1 MISVTA
7 PQWVG
12 ILIGFG
18 VGLAASLWG
27 MSNPESIIRL
37 ARWKDRLFL
46 DCISIAG
53 PIAIFTLYGLHAYGF
68 EMHFGLKDFYVWGI
82 LLGGALFGA
91 GMAISGY
98 FPGSEWMALGE
109 GRRDALYAIPAGLL
123 GALAWALLSATDLG
137 QWLVNTGN
145 MGQILIS
152 GKTVEATATSTI
164 LLVAVPFSLALLA
177 IAWII
182 PRYPELPVASLF
194 TQLNSMPGHSDDNPV
209 LRAKRNDNAAYLLE
223 GSIATK
229 GSFAVKLARAFTSE
243 PNTFSLVHIGIA
255 GFIGLIVVLGL
266 FLHQIFGE
274 STTYSWIVSFLTP
287 SNDYAK
293 ITQATVGWEPYSDL
307 GTYLGGFVAA
317 TLISKR
323 YTAFR
328 KVLPPSWTNRFGY
341 SQLRRALGVF
351 AGSFMVLFGARMA
364 GGCASGHIMSGTFQ
378 MAASGVLFA
387 VAVLI
392 TMRITASLVYGNT
405 SEKFLVS
412 AASDASQTPD
422 ATSEDSPLIMPLIV
436 GGVISTVIIA
446 AWATQG
452 ATGYAPEGNA
462 WVISLIVPWF
472 ISLIVAA
479 YYGDKP
485 PYEP

>member
-18 VGLAASLWG
+18 VGFAASMWG

-82 LLGGALFGA
+82 VIGGAFFGA

-123 GALAWALLSATDLG
+123 GALAWTLLSATDLG
-137 QWLVNTGN
+137 SWLVNTGN

-164 LLVAVPFSLALLA
+164 LLVAIPFSIALLA

-182 PRYPELPVASLF
+182 PRYPELPVAPLFSQLKSL
-194 TQLNSMPGHSDDNPV
+194 PGHSDDNPV
-209 LRAKRNDNAAYLLE
+209 LRAKRDDNAAYLLE

-229 GSFAVKLARAFTSE
+229 GSFAVRLARAFTSE
-243 PNTFSLVHIGIA
+243 PNMFSVVHIGIA
-255 GFIGLIVVLGL
+255 ASIGLVVVLGL

-287 SNDYAK
+287 TIDYAK
-293 ITQATVGWEPYSDL
+293 VTQATVGWEPFSDL

-328 KVLPPSWTNRFGY
+328 KVLPPSWANRFGH
-341 SQLRRALGVF
+341 SQLLRALGVF

-378 MAASGVLFA
+378 MAASGILFA
-387 VAVLI
+387 AAVLI
-392 TMRITASLVYGNT
+392 SMRITALIVYGNT
-405 SEKFLVS
+405 SEKAHMS
-412 AASDASQTPD
+412 AAAAPSPTTTPKF
-422 ATSEDSPLIMPLIV
+422 EESPMLIPLTLA
-436 GGVISTVIIA
+436 GVVVTVIVA
-446 AWATQG
+446 AWVTKG
-452 ATGYAPEGNA
+452 ATGYAPEGSS
-462 WVISLIVPWF
+462 WVISLIIPWF
-472 ISLIVAA
+472 IAMIASA
-479 YYGDKP
+479 YFADKP
-485 PYEP
+485 PYQS